1 MSGSLSTR
9 SLRLVHQIIERA
21 IRHAQA
27 ADLVGRNVA
36 SLVAAPAGKDGRPS
50 RSLTLDQAIA
60 VLQASE
66 ESPLH
71 AYVVLSLLA
80 DLRSEELRSLLWADV
95 DLDAETLAVY
105 RSVRAS
111 GTPRRRRVDAS

>member
-1 MSGSLSTR
+1 
-9 SLRLVHQIIERA
+9 
-21 IRHAQA
+21 
-27 ADLVGRNVA
+27 
-36 SLVAAPAGKDGRPS
+36 
-50 RSLTLDQAIA
+50 
-60 VLQASE
+60 
-66 ESPLH
+66 
-71 AYVVLSLLA
+71 VVLSLLA